1 MPQVKASVDV
11 RVAVLVPCLNE
22 EMAVGDVVRD
32 FMRAL
37 PEARIYVYDNG
48 SSDGTVAAARAAGAE
63 VRHESRRGKG
73 HVVSRMFAD
82 VEADVYVLVDGDG
95 TYAAETAPTMIDR
108 LLEDG
113 LDLVTGVRA
122 ETVSGSYRSG
132 HRFGNRLLTD
142 LVARVF
148 GRQCSDMLSGY
159 RVMSRRFVKS
169 FPALSAGFEVE
180 TELTVHALEL
190 RMPMGECRTPYGAR
204 AAGSNSKLRTYG
216 DGLRILRTIANLVRD
231 ERPLEF
237 FTAIFVSLVLFSV
250 ALGWPVVLEYLA
262 TGLVLRFPTALLS
275 LGLMLLGFLSLV
287 CGLILDTVTRGRR
300 EVRRLAYLQ
309 IPAVGSRRMAPRLAR
324 LSV

>member
-1 MPQVKASVDV
+1 MTGAHGLDI
-11 RVAVLVPCLNE
+11 AVLVPCLNE
-22 EMAVGDVVRD
+22 QEAIGAVVAG
-32 FMRAL
+32 FRAVL
-37 PEARIYVYDNG
+37 PGARVIVYDNG
-48 SSDGTVAAARAAGAE
+48 STDRTVELALAASAE
-63 VRHESRRGKG
+63 VRREPRRGKG
-73 HVVSRMFAD
+73 NVVRRMFAD

-95 TYAAETAPTMIDR
+95 TYSAATAPLMIDR
-108 LLEDG
+108 LLEEG

-122 ETVSGSYRSG
+122 ETGSGSYRPG
-132 HRFGNRLLTD
+132 HRFGNRLLTG

-190 RMPMGECRTPYGAR
+190 RMPIGECPTSYGAR
-204 AAGSNSKLRTYG
+204 AEGSNSKLRTYG

-237 FTAIFVSLVLFSV
+237 FTAIFATLAVLSV
-250 ALGWPVVLEYLA
+250 ALGWPVVLEFLA

-275 LGLMLLGFLSLV
+275 LGLMLLAFLSLA

-300 EVRRLAYLQ
+300 ELRRLAYLQ
-309 IPAVGSRRMAPRLAR
+309 VPAVASRRAVRRPTVLAG
-324 LSV
+324 